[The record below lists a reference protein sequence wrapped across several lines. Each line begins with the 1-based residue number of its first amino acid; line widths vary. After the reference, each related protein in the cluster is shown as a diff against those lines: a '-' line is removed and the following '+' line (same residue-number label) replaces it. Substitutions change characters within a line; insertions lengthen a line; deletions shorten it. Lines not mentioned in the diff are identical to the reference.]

1 MNGSAT
7 PPERPHYLEGQFL
20 RTCDL
25 VDEQAYLVE
34 KRRQH
39 EFNLHDGNPA
49 FDESQQPGTGTR
61 VVAAA
66 VCGPAG
72 HEMALEPVFAF
83 RVSGADGAVREL
95 LAITAAG
102 RCELAG
108 GLNAQDVTTGKAEIG
123 SLERLQTQARPWNC
137 YRPDS
142 TEGQEL
148 RIELEPPLIP
158 GAVDRSRFVVGTM
171 SSSESSSDFVPVL
184 TVDAGGNTAVR
195 GRLRVRG
202 PIVHADPEGSSTN
215 AAALGVS
222 LRKQDNGAERNQ
234 ITADITVVNLS
245 SKLISALTIVLVVD
259 SQKPKPVPCQPF
271 LKAEGVITTPAEIDG
286 EAEKVTA
293 IAFGVLP
300 GGVLCQ
306 ASGVLDL
313 S

>member
-1 MNGSAT
+1 MNASAT
-7 PPERPHYLEGQFL
+7 PPERPHYLEGQVL
-20 RTCDL
+20 GKCDL

-49 FDESQQPGTGTR
+49 FDESREPGTGAK

-66 VCGPAG
+66 VCGPEG
-72 HEMALEPVFAF
+72 YEMALEPVFAF
-83 RVSGADGAVREL
+83 RVRGADGAVREL
-95 LAITAAG
+95 LAITAEG
-102 RCELAG
+102 KCELAS
-108 GLNAQDVTTGKAEIG
+108 GLNAQDVTTDKAEIG
-123 SLERLQTQARPWNC
+123 SVDEIQTEAWPWNC

-142 TEGQEL
+142 TEGPEL

-158 GAVDRSRFVVGTM
+158 GAADRSRFVVGTVP
-171 SSSESSSDFVPVL
+171 SSDFVPVL

-202 PIVHADPEGSSTN
+202 PIVHAAPEGSATN

-222 LRKQDNGAERNQ
+222 LRKQDNGAGSNEV
-234 ITADITVVNLS
+234 TVDITVVNLC
-245 SKLISALTIVLVVD
+245 SKLISALTIVLVD
-259 SQKPKPVPCQPF
+259 DGQNPKPVPCTPF
-271 LKAEGVITTPAEIDG
+271 LKVEGVITVSATVDSRA
-286 EAEKVTA
+286 KNVTA
-293 IAFGVLP
+293 MAFGVLP